1 MTTPTWTAL
10 QSHAGAVQTSSFHQ
24 QISPFFLRHFPTI
37 PLLFWFKG
45 FSHVAHTHKRNN
57 SDNVSSLVN
66 KALQSTLSHC
76 CVHVDVFRY
85 SGNTLKE
92 SKKGKNKKEETK
104 KGNRKEGE
112 KTLDNCCTSRK
123 KGNKRKKRVEIETE
137 EE

>member
-10 QSHAGAVQTSSFHQ
+10 QSHAGAVQTSSFLK
-24 QISPFFLRHFPTI
+24 QISPFFLHHFPTI